1 MVGLAAQEVADTD
14 LRYLSFL
21 SLGLAVE
28 VLFEPLKNGGQLPFF
43 KSQFKATFSGPE
55 SVPEEAFTDDFY
67 GRIFSR

>member
-1 MVGLAAQEVADTD
+1 MVGLAAQEAADTD

-43 KSQFKATFSGPE
+43 KPQNAVGVSNRYKTPT
-55 SVPEEAFTDDFY
+55 P
-67 GRIFSR
+67 